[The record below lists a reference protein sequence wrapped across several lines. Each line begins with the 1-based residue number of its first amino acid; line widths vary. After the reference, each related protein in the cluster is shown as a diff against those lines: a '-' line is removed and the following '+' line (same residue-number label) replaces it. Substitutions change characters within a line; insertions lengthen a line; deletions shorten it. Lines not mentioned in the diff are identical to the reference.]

1 MGFNIFLAFV
11 LSGVSLYY
19 YVIRKKSQKSIEK
32 FKGVCDQLDYEHQSA
47 ELAVHCLNLYSRMKL
62 IFCILGK

>member
-1 MGFNIFLAFV
+1 MSFNLFIAFV

-32 FKGVCDQLDYEHQSA
+32 FKEVCDKLDYDHQSA
-47 ELAVHCLNLYSRMKL
+47 ELEVSVVRLFSSLANWFLVH
-62 IFCILGK
+62 F

>member
-1 MGFNIFLAFV
+1 MSFNLFIAFV

-32 FKGVCDQLDYEHQSA
+32 FKEVCDKLDYDHQSA
-47 ELAVHCLNLYSRMKL
+47 ELEVSVMSFSFLFVNFVAY
-62 IFCILGK
+62 

>member
-1 MGFNIFLAFV
+1 MGFNIFLALV

-32 FKGVCDQLDYEHQSA
+32 FKTVCDKLDYEHQSD
-47 ELAVHCLNLYSRMKL
+47 EFKV
-62 IFCILGK
+62 

>member
-1 MGFNIFLAFV
+1 MSFNLFIAFV

-32 FKGVCDQLDYEHQSA
+32 FKEVCDKLDYDNQSS
-47 ELAVHCLNLYSRMKL
+47 ELEVSVVRLFLVS
-62 IFCILGK
+62 